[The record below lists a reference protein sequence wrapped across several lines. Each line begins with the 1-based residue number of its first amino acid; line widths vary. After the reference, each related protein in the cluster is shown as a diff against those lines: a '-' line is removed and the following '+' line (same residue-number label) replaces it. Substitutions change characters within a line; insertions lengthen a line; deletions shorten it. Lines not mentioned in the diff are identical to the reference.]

1 MKIYNDVALFESAI
15 ENLNSV
21 ETVLKNYTRIKV
33 SDNVGANRICKFAP
47 YVSHCFR
54 LRI

>member
-1 MKIYNDVALFESAI
+1 MLPYLNQLLLQI

-21 ETVLKNYTRIKV
+21 GTVLKNYTRIKV
-33 SDNVGANRICKFAP
+33 SDNVGANRICKVAP